1 MAKYATEKRISLIMT
16 IHQPRSAV
24 LQSMTRLL
32 LLALGKTVYSGPT
45 WTGKG
50 ADEGDALLKYFE
62 SSIGTAC
69 PRFENPADW
78 ILDLLHDNEENR
90 KEDSVVEK
98 LHRAYIAQAGDR
110 DREDKA
116 AAAAAPA
123 PPTQEVATYTTPFFA
138 RLGVLFRRSVTYKL
152 REPTAVMTQSVNS
165 VFMPVI
171 ISLIFLR
178 MGLSQIEI
186 QDRFSAISFMIL
198 MQAFL
203 GFDQILVFPNE
214 RAVFHRDHEVS
225 TCGCRDDG
233 KSGGLTRKQSG
244 LYCVLSSFLSRLAS
258 EAPFIW

>member
-50 ADEGDALLKYFE
+50 SDEGDALLKYFE

-98 LHRAYIAQAGDR
+98 LHQAYIAQAGDR
-110 DREDKA
+110 ADKA
-116 AAAAAPA
+116 AVAAAPA
-123 PPTQEVATYTTPFFA
+123 PPTQDVATYTVPFFA
-138 RLGVLFRRSVTYKL
+138 RLGVLFRRSLTYKL

-165 VFMPVI
+165 VFMPVV

-186 QDRFSAISFMIL
+186 QDRFSVSRC
-198 MQAFL
+198 
-203 GFDQILVFPNE
+203 GR
-214 RAVFHRDHEVS
+214 RAGR
-225 TCGCRDDG
+225 G
-233 KSGGLTRKQSG
+233 GGLTKG
-244 LYCVLSSFLSRLAS
+244 
-258 EAPFIW
+258 